1 MRELLSP
8 VVAPEEEPKKK
19 TASNDTCVAELRELI
34 TRENE

>member
-19 TASNDTCVAELRELI
+19 VSNDTCVAELRELT
-34 TRENE
+34 TRDNE